1 MLTYTQETIII
12 VPSPLSKIIN
22 QLTTKVLLTLLDH
35 TATTQE
41 ETAQPSPATCMMAP
55 PTPLH
60 SMQKQ
65 AQHALRNLIRSIGL
79 HTKIQTTNAPATQ
92 NSL

>member
-1 MLTYTQETIII
+1 MLKYTQETIII

-41 ETAQPSPATCMMAP
+41 ETAQLSPATCMMAP

-60 SMQKQ
+60 SMQQQ
-65 AQHALRNLIRSIGL
+65 AQHA
-79 HTKIQTTNAPATQ
+79 
-92 NSL
+92 